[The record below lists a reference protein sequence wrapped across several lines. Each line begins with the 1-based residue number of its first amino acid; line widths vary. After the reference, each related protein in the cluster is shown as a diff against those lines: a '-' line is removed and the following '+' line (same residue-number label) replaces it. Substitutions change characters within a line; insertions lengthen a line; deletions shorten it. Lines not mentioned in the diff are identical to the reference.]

1 MFPFSMGDG
10 VSFPQRHMDE
20 DEDSLLS
27 GRQSWME
34 EGGQEPSGRSDDTRS
49 PSYSTFF
56 KNKSTD
62 SFLLKLSK
70 INFLRNRQYGALGP
84 ISLNTQLTDV
94 EDLKFF
100 CGGHCFDGMI
110 HCCNDPL
117 ARSHYFCQPCITLRH
132 PSPYTCPHHLS
143 QTFTHTRAMRFD
155 FHYFFFV

>member
-1 MFPFSMGDG
+1 MKI
-10 VSFPQRHMDE
+10 RC
-20 DEDSLLS
+20 SLAAKVGWKKADKNQTVAATVLAHLHTV
-27 GRQSWME
+27 R
-34 EGGQEPSGRSDDTRS
+34 
-49 PSYSTFF
+49 FF

-70 INFLRNRQYGALGP
+70 INFFRNRQYGALGP

-117 ARSHYFCQPCITLRH
+117 ARSHYFVNP
-132 PSPYTCPHHLS
+132 
-143 QTFTHTRAMRFD
+143 
-155 FHYFFFV
+155 V